1 MSVPRAKLVYADED
15 YLNHLAEPLS
25 SSKER
30 EGQLPETGEI
40 ELFREIILKYYQNYG
55 RSFSWRETSDP
66 YHILLSEL
74 MLQQTQTERAA
85 PKYAAFIERWPDFRA
100 LSEAPFSEIL
110 ILWKGL
116 GYNRRAMAL
125 KQISLTAMQQYE
137 GMLPKTYD
145 ELLKLPMIGPATA
158 SAVMAFSYNEP
169 ALYLETNIRRVL
181 LHFFYQNEEKVH
193 DRELY
198 KVLDAVQVR
207 EDPKS
212 WYYALMD
219 YGVLLK
225 KTVKNPNRR
234 SAHYTKQPAF
244 ENSNR
249 QIRGQILTVFTEKG
263 LVSKKELYSF
273 LKFSQKKIDNCL
285 SALQKEGFVIPLE
298 HEAAEQEMVYRINEA
313 I

>member
-1 MSVPRAKLVYADED
+1 VSAPRDNDDGSLLAD
-15 YLNHLAEPLS
+15 PLS
-25 SSKER
+25 TFAER
-30 EGQLPETGEI
+30 EGQLPEIGEI
-40 ELFREIILKYYQNYG
+40 ELFREIILNYYYNNG

-85 PKYAAFIERWPDFRA
+85 PKYAAFLERWPDFNA

-125 KQISLTAMQQYE
+125 KQIALTAVGQY
-137 GMLPKTYD
+137 GGTLPHTYD
-145 ELLKLPMIGPATA
+145 ELITLPMVGPATA
-158 SAVMAFSYNEP
+158 AAILAFSFNKS

-181 LHFFYQNEEKVH
+181 LHFFFQNEEKVH

-198 KVLDAVQVR
+198 KMLEAVQVC
-207 EDPKS
+207 EDPKN

-225 KTVKNPNRR
+225 KMVKNPNRR
-234 SAHYTKQPAF
+234 SAHYTKQTAF

-273 LKFSQKKIDNCL
+273 LNFPKENINKCL

-298 HEAAEQEMVYRINEA
+298 NETAEPEMVYKIN
-313 I
+313 IL

>member
-1 MSVPRAKLVYADED
+1 MSVPRDNEKNILLADS
-15 YLNHLAEPLS
+15 LSTFAE
-25 SSKER
+25 R
-30 EGQLPETGEI
+30 DGQLPEIGEI
-40 ELFREIILKYYQNYG
+40 ELFREIILNYYKIYG

-85 PKYAAFIERWPDFRA
+85 PKYAAFIERWPDFNA

-125 KQISLTAMQQYE
+125 KQIALIAVRQY
-137 GMLPKTYD
+137 GGTLPRIYD
-145 ELLKLPMIGPATA
+145 ELLKLPMVGPATA
-158 SAVMAFSYNEP
+158 SAVLAFSYNQP

-198 KVLDAVQVR
+198 KLLEAVQVR

-225 KTVKNPNRR
+225 KMVKNPNRR

-273 LKFSQKKIDNCL
+273 LNFPQENINKCL

-298 HEAAEQEMVYRINEA
+298 SEAAEPEMVYRIN
-313 I
+313 IL